1 MRVSRLR
8 TAKELWVLVSIKT
21 LSHPTVITSKSQPGP
36 AILVLKQQEILQSLE
51 RVRPSLL

>member
-1 MRVSRLR
+1 MRVSQLR

-21 LSHPTVITSKSQPGP
+21 LSHPTVITSKSRPGP